1 MIQESSILSRHFLS
15 EDCCE
20 SMNHMV
26 DLKGRSQADQLIA
39 VVRSAQH
46 QGMRSC
52 CAIEVAPSRRIVF
65 PSPIWN

>member
-1 MIQESSILSRHFLS
+1 
-15 EDCCE
+15 
-20 SMNHMV
+20 MNHMV